1 MNNSNKSV
9 FDELI
14 PTEDISL
21 QQILNNLL
29 DGKHNLDLKSEI
41 FKPKDLASLKIF
53 AEYLGK
59 LEYKKSQIIIE
70 NFIKTYL
77 RYMVSF
83 ERKSRSEIIKA
94 LSNLIEKENSD
105 ISRKLTKNMV

>member
-1 MNNSNKSV
+1 MKEKNSV

-14 PTEDISL
+14 PSEDISL

-53 AEYLGK
+53 GEFLGK
-59 LEYKKSQIIIE
+59 LKYPKSQIVIE
-70 NFIKTYL
+70 SFLKTYL
-77 RYMVSF
+77 RYMVSY
-83 ERKSRSEIIKA
+83 ERKSRTEIIKA
-94 LSNLIEKENSD
+94 ISSLFEIENKQLSK
-105 ISRKLTKNMV
+105 KLTTNLV

>member
-1 MNNSNKSV
+1 MSKDKSV

-14 PTEDISL
+14 PTDDLTL

-41 FKPKDLASLKIF
+41 FKPKDLASLKILSEF
-53 AEYLGK
+53 LGK
-59 LEYKKSQIIIE
+59 LKYSNSQIIIE
-70 NFIKTYL
+70 SFIKTYL

-83 ERKSRSEIIKA
+83 ERKSRKEIISA
-94 LSNLIEKENSD
+94 ISNLLQQQSNDLSKRI
-105 ISRKLTKNMV
+105 TKNLA